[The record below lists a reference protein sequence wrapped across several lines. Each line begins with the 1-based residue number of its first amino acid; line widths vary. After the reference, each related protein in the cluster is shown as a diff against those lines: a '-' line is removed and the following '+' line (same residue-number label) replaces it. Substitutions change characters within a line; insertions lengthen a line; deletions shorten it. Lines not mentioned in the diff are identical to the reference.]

1 MRKLFFLMLIMLAFQ
16 LTGCMGFFYRMNRL
30 EQKTYAPELS
40 NAYKNNVGLDTTYDV
55 SAGSMSLEQI
65 QEKTHPA
72 VRKFLLEFIQKDDFD
87 YKKHLKF
94 NLVKGYIMDAAM
106 KRDDD
111 ENATVYLVHVNFG
124 GEKNDALSEKL
135 KAAYEVWHIDGR
147 VTKEVHRVEGRIA
160 YIQDVEKKQEFQYY
174 DNGKM
179 MAEFHG
185 DFLNDTEGAVRY
197 NGIWTIYS
205 ERGKKVAECEISDAR
220 VNEGSCQKWDE
231 KADLS
236 KLDRH
241 LY

>member
-30 EQKTYAPELS
+30 EQPTFAPELS
-40 NAYKNNVGLDTTYDV
+40 NAYKNNVGLDTIYDV
-55 SAGSMSLEQI
+55 SAGSMTMEQI

-160 YIQDVEKKQEFQYY
+160 YIQDVEKKQESQYY

-185 DFLNDTEGAVRY
+185 DFLNDTEGAVKY
-197 NGIWTIYS
+197 NGRWTIYS
-205 ERGKKVAECEISDAR
+205 ERGVKAIECEISDAQLDQS
-220 VNEGSCQKWDE
+220 SCVRTGENVDV
-231 KADLS
+231 S
-236 KLDRH
+236 KLD
-241 LY
+241 LN